1 LAHAGEA
8 FTLGQ
13 KHAPQFQQ
21 HDVLMKSISATV
33 PLSEYQEDQFSA
45 IEAICQKEKL
55 DITTKVISD
64 TIGTLAAEIDAM
76 VAEWAAHTAPLPC
89 FVYQTLCLTYS
100 CSFCSCSNLT

>member
-1 LAHAGEA
+1 
-8 FTLGQ
+8 
-13 KHAPQFQQ
+13 
-21 HDVLMKSISATV
+21 MKLISATV